1 MVAQDQA
8 KLMCYQHQQPN
19 IDKIYWC
26 FKNLFKS
33 KNQLFTNR
41 REKVQMKKS
50 KNPKAFIS
58 YLQTIDNAYKNLE
71 VYNPTKKKV
80 LTVFER
86 QKILLS
92 SHNLISKYLKLYD

>member
-1 MVAQDQA
+1 
-8 KLMCYQHQQPN
+8 
-19 IDKIYWC
+19 
-26 FKNLFKS
+26 
-33 KNQLFTNR
+33 
-41 REKVQMKKS
+41 MKKS

-80 LTVFER
+80 LKVFER